1 MSKAMYV
8 VGQRAQHPIL
18 RRYKAKCREEKE
30 QCFTTCQK
38 PAQKKILARSGDGV
52 GIIAI
57 YKFSIVTRHYPYLTS
72 ASVLR

>member
-1 MSKAMYV
+1 MYV

-38 PAQKKILARSGDGV
+38 PAQKKYSHEA
-52 GIIAI
+52 
-57 YKFSIVTRHYPYLTS
+57 VTALG
-72 ASVLR
+72 